1 MSILEEWVLVL
12 ILEIERH
19 QLHYIGPVYLK
30 VIWLYSQPIDFR
42 KQIDG
47 LVLLI
52 ADHLQLNPTSG
63 QLFLFRNRSANKIK
77 ILWWDRNG
85 FWLCY
90 KRLEKGRLIF
100 PTMNDKTL
108 ELTRDQLSWLLSGL
122 DYIKQQSLPEVKVT
136 NFF

>member
-1 MSILEEWVLVL
+1 MLSSFVT
-12 ILEIERH
+12 
-19 QLHYIGPVYLK
+19 P
-30 VIWLYSQPIDFR
+30 IWLYPQPIDFR

-52 ADHLQLNPTSG
+52 ADHLQLNPASG
-63 QLFLFRNRSANKIK
+63 QLFLFRNRYANKIK

-90 KRLEKGRLIF
+90 KRLEKGRLKF
-100 PTMNDKTL
+100 PSSGEEIL

-122 DYIKQQSLPEVKVT
+122 DYAKQQQLPEIKPA
-136 NFF
+136 NFY

>member
-1 MSILEEWVLVL
+1 MLSS
-12 ILEIERH
+12 
-19 QLHYIGPVYLK
+19 YITP
-30 VIWLYSQPIDFR
+30 IWLYPKPIDFR

-63 QLFLFRNRSANKIK
+63 QLFLFRNRQSNKIK
-77 ILWWDRNG
+77 LLWWDTNG

-100 PTMNDKTL
+100 PENKDVA

-122 DYIKQQSLPEVKVT
+122 NYLKQPLLPKITAT
-136 NFF
+136 NFY